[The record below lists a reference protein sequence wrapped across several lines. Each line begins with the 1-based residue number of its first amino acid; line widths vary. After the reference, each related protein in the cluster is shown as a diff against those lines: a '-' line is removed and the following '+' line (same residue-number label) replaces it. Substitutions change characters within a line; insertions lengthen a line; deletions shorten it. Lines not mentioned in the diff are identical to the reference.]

1 MLTGYHKY
9 ILHKCLLIG
18 AIIYLAVAA
27 ALGNYLCITMI
38 PTQKNADNTT
48 TLISV
53 ESPNNLGGV
62 VDPLNSF
69 LEINGTINVKAG
81 EPWSLM
87 VEDVD
92 RVTKGHFTEW
102 NGTSYRSRRLEYPL
116 NVSASREVTL
126 PKGAIIQTG
135 TETNALGNNINVT
148 FRQRTSWD
156 DEPLQGYSVYR
167 IIATFR
173 VSPLI

>member
-1 MLTGYHKY
+1 M
-9 ILHKCLLIG
+9 G
-18 AIIYLAVAA
+18 AIIYLTVSA
-27 ALGNYLCITMI
+27 ALGSYLSITMI
-38 PTQKNADNTT
+38 PTPKNADNTT

-53 ESPNNLGGV
+53 ESPNNFSGV
-62 VDPLNSF
+62 VDPRNPF
-69 LEINGTINVKAG
+69 LEINGTINVKSG
-81 EPWSLM
+81 GPWIAM

-92 RVTKGHFTEW
+92 PATRGHLTEW

-135 TETNALGNNINVT
+135 TETKALGNNFNVT
-148 FRQRTSWD
+148 FRQRTSWN
-156 DEPLQGYSVYR
+156 DEPLQGDSVYR